1 MRLHKRS
8 TSCGAEAEIVRQSLR
23 LCVLCVSAVSNTP
36 LNRRDAEFAETQ
48 RRTFSM
54 ENKTPILEMIGVSK
68 RFPGVVALDNV
79 SLTVD
84 TGEIL
89 ALIGENGAGKSTLMK
104 ILGGAIS
111 RDSGAVRIDG
121 KPVEIRSPREASA
134 LGIEFIHQEL
144 SVLDNLDVAANIFLR
159 REATKGGFLKLVDRR
174 RLYFEADALLRKL
187 GLDLSSR
194 TPVSRLSIAQQQ
206 LVEIARAISTGARI
220 IIMDEPTSS
229 LSLTETNR
237 LLEIVKDLKA
247 HNVSIIYISHRLH
260 EVEEIADRAVVLR
273 DGRNAG
279 ALDRGEINR
288 DKMIRLMVGRDLKEM
303 FTGNGH
309 KVDGENGEWFAVE
322 RLRTQRYPN
331 QTISFNV
338 GRGEVLGIA
347 GLVGAG
353 RSEMAK
359 TIFGVD
365 EAVEGKMKLNG
376 QALQFTSPRDAIS
389 HGVYLVPED
398 RRSCGLVV
406 EFNVRENISLPNL
419 DYYSTAKIINSA
431 KETKAANSA
440 IKSINI
446 KTPTPEMRA
455 ANLSGGNQQKV
466 VLARWL
472 SFSPKVII
480 FDEPTRGIDVG
491 AKAEIY
497 ALIRKL
503 ASEGVSVIVI
513 SSEMEEVLGISD
525 RIAVM
530 HEGRITGILERP
542 QFSEEAVMHLATG
555 AA

>member
-1 MRLHKRS
+1 MTDK
-8 TSCGAEAEIVRQSLR
+8 
-23 LCVLCVSAVSNTP
+23 P
-36 LNRRDAEFAETQ
+36 
-48 RRTFSM
+48 
-54 ENKTPILEMIGVSK
+54 TPILELLNIGK

-79 SLTVD
+79 SLSVD
-84 TGEIL
+84 IGEIV

-104 ILGGAIS
+104 ILGGAIN
-111 RDSGAVRIDG
+111 RDSGTVKIEG
-121 KPVEIRSPREASA
+121 KEVEIKSPSEASA

-159 REATKGGFLKLVDRR
+159 REPTIGGPLKLIDRK
-174 RLYFEADALLRKL
+174 RLYSEADQLLKKL

-194 TPVSRLSIAQQQ
+194 TSVSRLSIAQQQ

-229 LSLTETNR
+229 LTLTETQR
-237 LLEIVKDLKA
+237 LLEIVMDLKA
-247 HNVSIIYISHRLH
+247 HHVSIIYISHRLH

-279 ALDRGEINR
+279 ELARNEINR
-288 DKMIRLMVGRDLKEM
+288 DRMVRMMVGRDLKEM
-303 FTGNGH
+303 FKHTGNGNH
-309 KVDGENGEWFAVE
+309 KENYDWFAVE
-322 RLRTQRYPN
+322 GLRTQRYPN
-331 QTISFNV
+331 QPISFNV
-338 GRGEVLGIA
+338 ARGEVLGIA
-347 GLVGAG
+347 GLVGSG
-353 RSEMAK
+353 RSEMAR
-359 TIFGVD
+359 TLFGVD
-365 EAVEGKMKLNG
+365 EAIEAKVKLNG
-376 QALQFTSPRDAIS
+376 KVLSFTGPRDAIS

-398 RRSCGLVV
+398 RRNCGLVV
-406 EFNVRENISLPNL
+406 DFNVRENISLPNL
-419 DYYSTAKIINSA
+419 DSYSTAKIINSA
-431 KETKAANSA
+431 RETTAALNA
-440 IKSINI
+440 VKSINI
-446 KTPTPEMRA
+446 KTPSPEMRA

-472 SFSPKVII
+472 TFSPKVII

-503 ASEGVSVIVI
+503 ASDGVSVIVI

-530 HEGRITGILERP
+530 HEGRITGILDRP

-555 AA
+555 AAG

>member
-1 MRLHKRS
+1 MAPLL
-8 TSCGAEAEIVRQSLR
+8 ELR
-23 LCVLCVSAVSNTP
+23 NI
-36 LNRRDAEFAETQ
+36 N
-48 RRTFSM
+48 
-54 ENKTPILEMIGVSK
+54 K
-68 RFPGVVALDNV
+68 RFPGVIALNDV
-79 SLTVD
+79 TLTVEP
-84 TGEIL
+84 GEIV

-104 ILGGAIS
+104 ILGGAIA
-111 RDSGAVRIDG
+111 RDSGTLKINGQDTEV
-121 KPVEIRSPREASA
+121 RSPREASA

-159 REATKGGFLKLVDRR
+159 REPTKGGRLKLIDRR
-174 RLYFEADALLRKL
+174 KLYFDADALLRKL
-187 GLDLSSR
+187 GLDISSR
-194 TPVSRLSIAQQQ
+194 TSVSRLSIAQQQ

-229 LSLTETNR
+229 LSLSETHR
-237 LLEIVKDLKA
+237 LLEIVRDLKA
-247 HNVSIIYISHRLH
+247 QGVSIIYISHRLH

-273 DGRNAG
+273 DGQNAG
-279 ALDRGEINR
+279 ELQRSEISRDRMVR
-288 DKMIRLMVGRDLKEM
+288 MMVGRDLKEM
-303 FTGNGH
+303 FTGSETNGH
-309 KVDGENGEWFAVE
+309 KKDNPNWFTVE
-322 RLRTQRYPN
+322 RMRTQRYPN
-331 QTISFNV
+331 HAVSFNV
-338 GRGEVLGIA
+338 ARGEILGLA

-353 RSEMAK
+353 RSELAK

-365 EAVEGKMKLNG
+365 QALEAKMTLNG
-376 QALQFTSPRDAIS
+376 QTLRFGSPHDAIT
-389 HGVYLVPED
+389 HGVYLIPED
-398 RRSCGLVV
+398 RRNCGLVV
-406 EFNVRENISLPNL
+406 DFNVRENISLPNL
-419 DYYSTAKIINSA
+419 DFYSTGKIINTSR
-431 KETKAANSA
+431 ETAAA
-440 IKSINI
+440 VAAVKSINI
-446 KTPTPEMRA
+446 KTPSPEMRA

-530 HEGRITGILERP
+530 HEGRITGFLDRP

-555 AA
+555 AAG